1 MVTDLVKKCES
12 ITNGFTFLV
21 AKFAHCKKRHI
32 SPATSTKFK
41 RQYYKPVKVPYTLV
55 HVAETKNTHVNDV
68 TMYNMNHSK
77 SVYMANDTTLDL
89 GHRKFAVDIALAF
102 SSGYI
107 YCKLPLTSVSGSI
120 FAIYTSSL

>member
-1 MVTDLVKKCES
+1 MYE
-12 ITNGFTFLV
+12 I
-21 AKFAHCKKRHI
+21 
-32 SPATSTKFK
+32 
-41 RQYYKPVKVPYTLV
+41 
-55 HVAETKNTHVNDV
+55 
-68 TMYNMNHSK
+68 YNMNHGK

-102 SSGYI
+102 GSGYI